1 MNGALIAKSGQV
13 KFLGKETNSFNLA
26 DNLDT
31 TP

>member
-13 KFLGKETNSFNLA
+13 KFLGKEINSFSVA

-31 TP
+31 AP